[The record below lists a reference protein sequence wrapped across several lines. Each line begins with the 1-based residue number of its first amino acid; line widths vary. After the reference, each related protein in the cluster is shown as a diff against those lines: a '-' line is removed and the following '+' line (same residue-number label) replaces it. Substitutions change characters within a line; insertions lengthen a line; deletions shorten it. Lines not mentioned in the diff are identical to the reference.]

1 MAPIEP
7 DPKRI
12 KSFRTADA
20 FSAWLS
26 ANHDRQPE
34 IWLKIHK
41 KDSGLPSVTA
51 AEALTSLRWG

>member
-1 MAPIEP
+1 MAPIKP
-7 DPKRI
+7 NPNRI

-20 FSAWLS
+20 FSTWLS

-41 KDSGLPSVTA
+41 KSNSLPSITA
-51 AEALTSLRWG
+51 AEALDVMLC